1 MALPVQLDLASALMR
16 VLKNRLTSKER
27 AHQVLLQVRASLTV
41 KNIQPD
47 GLFGYT
53 KEVHLFPPE
62 GTEWSEDRFDW
73 EVRCPNPRG
82 FANPLRYPFLSF

>member
-16 VLKNRLTSKER
+16 VLKHRLTRNER
-27 AHQVLLQVRASLTV
+27 AHQVVLQVRTSLTV

-62 GTEWSEDRFDW
+62 G
-73 EVRCPNPRG
+73 
-82 FANPLRYPFLSF
+82 LSLIHI